1 MMKNRSNKRILWNI
15 QYIFEKN
22 IEIYIYINYKKMAEN
37 ILWERGIYERVV
49 CERAVG
55 ISYVRL
61 GVSEAAPEVNA
72 NLAASFVRRNLG
84 SCLTVG
90 IHNSAKTVCSQLYEG
105 RWHKLNSFF
114 HENTLNLQY
123 VLVQNNS
130 LEPAYLEKK
139 VPNGTK
145 L

>member
-1 MMKNRSNKRILWNI
+1 M
-15 QYIFEKN
+15 E
-22 IEIYIYINYKKMAEN
+22 
-37 ILWERGIYERVV
+37 VV
-49 CERAVG
+49 NQ
-55 ISYVRL
+55 L

-84 SCLTVG
+84 SRLTVG
-90 IHNSAKTVCSQLYEG
+90 IHNAPKTVCSQLYEG

-114 HENTLNLQY
+114 HENTLNLLH

-130 LEPAYLEKK
+130 LEPASLEKK

-145 L
+145 LQSYIQLYLYPYEL

>member
-1 MMKNRSNKRILWNI
+1 M
-15 QYIFEKN
+15 
-22 IEIYIYINYKKMAEN
+22 
-37 ILWERGIYERVV
+37 

-55 ISYVRL
+55 VSCKRL

-90 IHNSAKTVCSQLYEG
+90 IHNSPKTVCSQLYEG

-114 HENTLNLQY
+114 YENTLNLQY

-130 LEPAYLEKK
+130 LEPIYLEKK